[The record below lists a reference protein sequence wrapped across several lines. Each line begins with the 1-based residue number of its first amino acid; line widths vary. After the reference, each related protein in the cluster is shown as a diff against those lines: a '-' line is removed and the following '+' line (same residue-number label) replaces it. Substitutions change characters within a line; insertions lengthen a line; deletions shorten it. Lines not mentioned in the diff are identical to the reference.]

1 MKRIVALM
9 MRLMGKRTC
18 EDVVSVLQEYFEGS
32 LDPQLA
38 AIVERHFRDC
48 ADCAAFSR
56 TYGEVIKL
64 TGELPCDEIPEEVH
78 LRVRQAIRERF
89 SSAR

>member
-18 EDVVSVLQEYFEGS
+18 EGVVALLRDYFEGS

-38 AIVERHFRDC
+38 AIVERHFRGC
-48 ADCAAFSR
+48 PDCAAFSR
-56 TYGEVIKL
+56 TYREVVKL
-64 TGELPCDEIPEEVH
+64 TGELPCDEIPEEVQR
-78 LRVRQAIRERF
+78 RVRQALREH
-89 SSAR
+89 AATM

>member
-18 EDVVSVLQEYFEGS
+18 EEVVSVLEDYFEGS

-48 ADCAAFSR
+48 PDCTAFSR

-64 TGELPCDEIPEEVH
+64 TGELPCNEIPEEVQ
-78 LRVRQAIRERF
+78 LRVRQAIREHATSPR
-89 SSAR
+89 